1 MAWNFLT
8 DKDAASAFA
17 EWEWQAI
24 SATAR
29 DSGAG
34 DVVQKSIDRTVSRV
48 RAYVRSC
55 DRNQLGPAGTIP
67 DEIHSAALALLME
80 DLATNLPASGVTLDD
95 GRQRRISEAKAE
107 LKMIA
112 SCELDI
118 EQPTTPATNSP
129 APDEGQY
136 GGSEYYSFD
145 SIR

>member
-1 MAWNFLT
+1 
-8 DKDAASAFA
+8 
-17 EWEWQAI
+17 
-24 SATAR
+24 
-29 DSGAG
+29 
-34 DVVQKSIDRTVSRV
+34 
-48 RAYVRSC
+48 
-55 DRNQLGPAGTIP
+55 
-67 DEIHSAALALLME
+67 ME

-136 GGSEYYSFD
+136 GGNEYYSFD

>member
-8 DKDAASAFA
+8 DKDAASAFV

-34 DVVQKSIDRTVSRV
+34 DVVQKAIDRTVSRV

-55 DRNQLGPAGTIP
+55 DRNQLGPSGTIP

-80 DLATNLPASGVTLDD
+80 DLATNLPASGVTLDE

-112 SCELDI
+112 NCELDI

-129 APDEGQY
+129 VPDEGQY
-136 GGSEYYSFD
+136 GGDDYYSFD
-145 SIR
+145 SLR